1 MMKMQNE
8 KAKKLLKYNNSKE
21 LNLKEDKD
29 SNMPKIQFTLFNITL
44 QNKDISQVNKR
55 IFF

>member
-1 MMKMQNE
+1 MKMQNE